1 MKKQFIICF
10 ILFLVIELMA
20 DIILPK
26 DNFVKG
32 WLKSC
37 QTLRFTKNDLYG
49 HINGGA
55 ELFLEFGFN
64 ELLVQRYEKGGEE
77 ITLEI
82 YIMDSPDAALGIYLM
97 KCGNETPIKDIPAR
111 NSANRYQFVLVK
123 GDYFILVNSFS
134 GNEALIPVM
143 VELTKNTLAAIPQG
157 NPVKLL
163 EYLPKENLVAGSE
176 RIIRGPYALQPIFTF
191 GKGDIFKLG
200 GKIFG
205 VVGDYNNSKGKA
217 FCTRIIIP
225 YPQEEDALSAYKNLI
240 EKLDPYLKII
250 NKSEKELIFKDYS
263 AKFGKVKLN
272 NNVIEIII
280 SLSEKPE

>member
-1 MKKQFIICF
+1 MKNKFIICF
-10 ILFLVIELMA
+10 ILFLVIGLMA
-20 DIILPK
+20 DIIPPK

-32 WLKSC
+32 WLKSG

-97 KCGNETPIKDIPAR
+97 KCGNETPIKDISIR

-134 GNEALIPVM
+134 GNETLIPVM
-143 VELTKNTLAAIPQG
+143 VELTKNTLTVIPQG

-163 EYLPKENLVAGSE
+163 ECLPEENLVAGSE

-205 VVGDYNNSKGKA
+205 VVGEYNNSKGKA

-225 YPQEEDALSAYKNLI
+225 YPQKEDALSAYQNLAA
-240 EKLDPYLKII
+240 KLDPYLKII

-263 AKFGKVKLN
+263 TKFGKVKLN
-272 NNVIEIII
+272 NNVIEIMI